1 LLFLR
6 EYFQNFL
13 QLFYHPGFRFEKIR
27 TQAEGSYRKINLDLA
42 GNVILDE
49 NQQENN
55 VKDRNF
61 VLSVLDWVTNHRTKL
76 SYTETYLKI
85 IVRWLLMISVPLVQ
99 ATWLTPTYP
108 MKRIYFR
115 HWYTWTIR
123 RQSNLDASIRF
134 VLWQNWEYE
143 TRNPNGSAAVVRY
156 RSNIGT
162 AVTYGFET
170 MFDWN
175 LNRTFLN
182 KRKLYLNVFSNIA
195 LTDSIFKIR
204 CS

>member
-13 QLFYHPGFRFEKIR
+13 QLFYHPWFSIWKY

-61 VLSVLDWVTNHRTKL
+61 VLFGVGL
-76 SYTETYLKI
+76 SYKPQNQIELYGNSQNY
-85 IVRWLLMISVPLVQ
+85 RSVTFNDIRTVSP
-99 ATWLTPTYP
+99 TWLTPTYP

-123 RQSNLDASIRF
+123 DKVTFDASIRF
-134 VLWQNWEYE
+134 VL
-143 TRNPNGSAAVVRY
+143 
-156 RSNIGT
+156 
-162 AVTYGFET
+162 
-170 MFDWN
+170 
-175 LNRTFLN
+175 
-182 KRKLYLNVFSNIA
+182 
-195 LTDSIFKIR
+195 
-204 CS
+204 